1 MDSNKE
7 SKRIKNRSP
16 KSESNST
23 TISNSSMDSQKQ
35 KFVSTGLG
43 DNKNRSTQQYMD
55 NYVQIYTDAL
65 VQHKVDQ
72 EKHLSFQHLM
82 SKQQK
87 GAMWDF
93 SKISGKHA
101 GKHATGWC
109 SCLKIE
115 MVEHI
120 LFECEKPEAENLIR
134 QFKSTKSQLYVEILR
149 PNKKKK
155 KLYCHSTGYSEISFG
170 SLIAGGKK

>member
-1 MDSNKE
+1 MDSNRE
-7 SKRIKNRSP
+7 SKRIQNRST
-16 KSESNST
+16 KNESNST

-35 KFVSTGLG
+35 KFVSSGLG
-43 DNKNRSTQQYMD
+43 ENKNRSMQQYMD

-72 EKHLSFQHLM
+72 KQHLSFQHLM

-93 SKISGKHA
+93 SKIA
-101 GKHATGWC
+101 GKHATGQC
-109 SCLKIE
+109 SRLKFE

-120 LFECEKPEAENLIR
+120 LFEREKRQAENLIS
-134 QFKSTKSQLYVEILR
+134 QFKSTKSQFNVEIWR
-149 PNKKKK
+149 PKKKKK

-170 SLIAGGKK
+170 SLIAGSKL